1 MLKNLI
7 DKLLDNYSYQ
17 YNEIDFFQNDL
28 QNIKFKNYNNSFLDK
43 NNFEIYKLNNEIINL
58 LKKQNI
64 QTDDDFVIEI
74 PNLDNFDF
82 VFSIKKIFDLN
93 KNNFDNIKSF
103 ADFVYEILSKSNLF
117 QNIIQQ
123 GIFINLEVKE
133 SYILG
138 EIDLILNNNFYPK
151 INFFENKKICIDY
164 PSCNMAK
171 QMTVGHLRSAIIGE
185 SLSNIFETM
194 GAKVFRWNYLGD
206 WGTPFGKTLYSLIY
220 EYQNNGKEIF
230 DKLDSNP
237 TENLGKLYS
246 SYKKIDNEQ
255 KNNFA
260 RKYFSLLEN
269 GDPLIY
275 DIRQEFRRL
284 SLLDFEQIFERLNIK
299 PDTNLGEF
307 FSYSIQD
314 EIIKDLEKSNYLK
327 FENNAFIVKFQK
339 LKQNKKIYYQ
349 ILQNNEG
356 QDIDENDIEIL
367 MIKKSDGA
375 GTYASRD
382 LALLKYRKFILG
394 SDEIYYIVGP
404 E

>member
-123 GIFINLEVKE
+123 WIFINLEVKE
-133 SYILG
+133 SYILW

-171 QMTVGHLRSAIIGE
+171 QMTVWHLRSAIIWE

-194 GAKVFRWNYLGD
+194 WAKVFRWNYLGD
-206 WGTPFGKTLYSLIY
+206 WWTPFGKTLYSLIY
-220 EYQNNGKEIF
+220 EYQNNWKEIF

-237 TENLGKLYS
+237 TENLWKLYS

-269 GDPLIY
+269 WDPLIY

-299 PDTNLGEF
+299 PDTNLWEF

-349 ILQNNEG
+349 ILQNNEW

-367 MIKKSDGA
+367 MIKKSDWA
-375 GTYASRD
+375 WTYASRD
-382 LALLKYRKFILG
+382 LALLKYRKFILW
-394 SDEIYYIVGP
+394 SDEIYYIVWP